1 MSRRFLNQVHNQW
14 AGFLALFLVLTGGT
28 AWALA
33 QNSVGSKQIKPG
45 AVHDSDLADGTAA
58 QLASGRIHAVG
69 DSDLNTTTGPDP
81 LLPGLSYSTFC
92 TPGAYSR
99 VIVAFGTDNNN
110 GTANAMAVA
119 SGIENSVTPF
129 PDSVVVANGA
139 QNTGF
144 AFTTGTARVITENS
158 SGEAAAETQLVIDVG
173 ARTYS
178 VALHIYQRASDGY
191 CEAFGTATLAQ

>member
-1 MSRRFLNQVHNQW
+1 MSRRLLTRVRNQW
-14 AGFLALFLVLTGGT
+14 AGFLALFLVLAGGT

-33 QNSVGSKQIKPG
+33 ENSVGSKQIKPG
-45 AVHDSDLADGTAA
+45 AVHSSDLADSAAA
-58 QLASGRIHAVG
+58 QLASGRIHYVG
-69 DSDLNTTTGPDP
+69 DSDLNTHMGPVP

-99 VIVAFGTDNNN
+99 VIVSFSTDASN

-129 PDSVVVANGA
+129 PDSVVVANAA

-144 AFTTGTARVITENS
+144 AFTSGAANVITENG
-158 SGEAAAETQLVIDVG
+158 SGEAAAETQLILDVG

-191 CEAFGTATLAQ
+191 CEAFGTATLAH